1 MEPLKDTLH
10 EVMRQ
15 LSAKK
20 SAQSAC
26 DPQEWLK
33 KTLTK
38 KELGHIRVKYFSKGV
53 LGLSVDSSAWLYV
66 LGLKKELLLTQ
77 LKKEHPEL
85 KNITLRIGEVM
96 AAPDVK

>member
-1 MEPLKDTLH
+1 
-10 EVMRQ
+10 MRQ

-20 SAQSAC
+20 SASPEGA
-26 DPQEWLK
+26 PQEWLK

-66 LGLKKELLLTQ
+66 LSLKKEELIVKLQ
-77 LKKEHPEL
+77 KENPAL
-85 KNITLRIGEVM
+85 KNINFSIGDI
-96 AAPDVK
+96 A